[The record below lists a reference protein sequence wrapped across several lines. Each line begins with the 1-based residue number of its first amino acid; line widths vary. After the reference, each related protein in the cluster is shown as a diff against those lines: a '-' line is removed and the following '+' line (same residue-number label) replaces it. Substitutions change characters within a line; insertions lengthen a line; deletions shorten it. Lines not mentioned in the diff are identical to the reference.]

1 MSFKDWFKKDPTL
14 DAGGDQVVRIKVDG
28 GYSPSTIKLRAGVP
42 AKLIFTRTSDQGCL
56 GTVQSADLNFKAQLP
71 LNQPVTVRVTP
82 DHTGEYGFA
91 CAMNMFKGKVVVD

>member
-1 MSFKDWFKKDPTL
+1 MGFMDWFKRGPATD
-14 DAGGDQVVRIKVDG
+14 GVGDQVVKITVDG

-42 AKLIFTRTSDQGCL
+42 AKLIFTRVSDQGCL
-56 GTVQSADLNFKAQLP
+56 GTVQSADLNFRAELP

-91 CAMNMFKGKVVVD
+91 CGMNMVKGKVVVD